1 MRSPARSHER
11 LPDPDKRFN
20 AGLGGNA
27 CRAADLFEGNK
38 INLIGESLR
47 RRYPGGLVS
56 GQQACGERYYRDN
69 PG

>member
-1 MRSPARSHER
+1 MGSPARSHER

-20 AGLGGNA
+20 AGLGGMPGERPIFS
-27 CRAADLFEGNK
+27 RA
-38 INLIGESLR
+38 IRLIGESLR

-56 GQQACGERYYRDN
+56 GQQACGERYHRDN